1 MSMSQPEAT
10 PLGVRGLPGRS
21 ARGRA
26 WVMASLLALVPGLGW
41 IPSARAQPAV
51 GTVFQGTVPTEAGFD
66 IPLPASR
73 WRLTHVT
80 EQRFPDYSIR
90 ILVLRSE
97 QAQASVPYL
106 TLRYSLQNRTWSS
119 PCDLQPGSSFFLD
132 RFGTLSNQLL
142 GKCSRNFVAGLP
154 RATATD
160 PWWKGVDPGV
170 EPADAELLKEA
181 FVMSE
186 LTVLRWR
193 GSWVRVEAF
202 VRTRPTGVTAAAVR
216 DAALA
221 GQYTPWGGAIEAW
234 NRRYV
239 AALEEALVNRKAS
252 PIASLEA
259 PTSGAVD
266 DKTRQ
271 RAEAGGKAPPSA
283 RPPAATP
290 PLSDRELV
298 ERIRQMAEAGQ
309 DPSPLPASPV
319 ATTPAASV
327 ARPVNPPVTPAA
339 TTAAAAPATVPAAP
353 PGVTAGDLARLAAEV
368 ARLRDELKTRP
379 AAPAA
384 TEPAPPRPPATAVA
398 SARRL
403 ALVIGN
409 DGYQSVSRLQN
420 ARADARTMAELLG
433 KAGYRVRLRLDL
445 SERAMKDEL
454 RAFKGEVQGGDEV
467 LFYFAGHGV
476 QLAGANYLLPT
487 DVRSDSED
495 QVRDDALPLQKV
507 LDDLQER
514 KARFALAIVDACRDN
529 PFKGAGRNIGTRG
542 LAPTSAA
549 TGQMVMFSA
558 GAGQQALDRLG
569 DKDNSPNGLFTRVLV
584 KEMGKPGLSV
594 DRVLRNVR
602 TQVVDLA
609 RSVGHEQVP
618 ALYDQTV
625 GEFFFQR

>member
-1 MSMSQPEAT
+1 MSMSQPGVT
-10 PLGVRGLPGRS
+10 PRGVRGLPGR
-21 ARGRA
+21 AAWA
-26 WVMASLLALVPGLGW
+26 WVLASLLALLLALGW
-41 IPSARAQPAV
+41 APSARAQPAV

-66 IPLPASR
+66 IPLPAAR

-80 EQRFPDYSIR
+80 EQRFSDYSIK

-97 QAQASVPYL
+97 QARASVPYL
-106 TLRYSLQNRTWSS
+106 MLRYSLQSRTWSS
-119 PCDLQPGSSFFLD
+119 PCDLPPGSSFFVD

-142 GKCSRNFVAGLP
+142 GKCSRSFVAGLP
-154 RATATD
+154 RATSTD
-160 PWWKGVDPGV
+160 AWWKGVDPGV

-181 FVMSE
+181 FVLSE

-193 GSWVRVEAF
+193 GNWVRVEAF
-202 VRTRPTGVTAAAVR
+202 ARTRPTGVTAAAVR

-221 GQYTPWGGAIEAW
+221 GQYTPWGATIEAW

-252 PIASLEA
+252 PVASLEA
-259 PTSGAVD
+259 PTSGSVD
-266 DKTRQ
+266 DKIRQ
-271 RAEAGGKAPPSA
+271 MAEAGGKAAPSSA
-283 RPPAATP
+283 RPPAAAST
-290 PLSDRELV
+290 LNDREVV
-298 ERIRQMAEAGQ
+298 ERIRQMAETGQ
-309 DPSPLPASPV
+309 GSAPRPVPASPGV
-319 ATTPAASV
+319 MPPAAAV
-327 ARPVNPPVTPAA
+327 APPVAA
-339 TTAAAAPATVPAAP
+339 AVPSAAAAPATVPGVT
-353 PGVTAGDLARLAAEV
+353 PGVTPGDLARLAAEV

-379 AAPAA
+379 AAPVA
-384 TEPAPPRPPATAVA
+384 TEPAPARPPANAA
-398 SARRL
+398 PSARRL

-625 GEFFFQR
+625 GEFYFQR